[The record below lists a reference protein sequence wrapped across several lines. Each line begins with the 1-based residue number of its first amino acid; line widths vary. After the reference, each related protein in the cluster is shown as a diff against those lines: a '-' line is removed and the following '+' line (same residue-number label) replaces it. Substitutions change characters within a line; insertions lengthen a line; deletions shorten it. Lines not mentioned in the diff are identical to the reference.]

1 MLEKINSINSNAYGL
16 MLIVIGSVLVCLN
29 QHDTGSSLIMGGG
42 VLMNI
47 NLNKTPAA

>member
-1 MLEKINSINSNAYGL
+1 MLEKINSIHSNIYGL
-16 MLIVIGSVLVCLN
+16 MLIVIGAILVCLH

-47 NLNKTPAA
+47 SLKPQA